1 MILTVRL
8 MNKTKLLIASALLA
22 STTCGF
28 AQNRIDRM
36 TVSQPV
42 RIYMPVMNDS
52 INTAGEKYTAKDLL
66 GNYVTTDLEKLNGS
80 EVKADTAGIISL
92 TRISGENNIY
102 MLGTTARS
110 DRFLK
115 ATLNITSPARY
126 EVIVNG
132 QSKLTKDTAE
142 DSLQCAPLKTVA
154 LRMEPETNYDIRIKL
169 LSASD
174 DKAEPQIKCELKKDE
189 GFDNASLVT
198 APDMKKRFLL
208 ENTTYTNK
216 VIRVSLSPDGKY
228 LATLIQNKYSKD
240 NSNLQSKLTET
251 ATGKVIAEGLNTKA
265 AWMPKSNKLYYTVKG
280 ENGFDV
286 RTIDPKTL
294 KEETIL
300 TNVPEENFGWSPN
313 EDYLMFYLTDNGVNE
328 AGPLKRILTPDDRIP
343 GDRNR
348 TFLAKYDIKT
358 GVTQRLTYGNRSTYI
373 NSISPDGSKILYSTS
388 TPNTT
393 GRPLTLTSIYEVD
406 VNTLAVDTILY
417 NEPFVNDA
425 NYSPDGTQL
434 LLTGSPSAFNGIGL
448 NCGDHKIANDFDT
461 QAFIMNRADK
471 SITPITKDFNPT
483 VYFLQWNKK
492 DGCIYFNT
500 DDENCKH
507 IYKYDPKKKQ
517 FEMLPLEKDVI
528 QMFDI
533 AENNPSIAA
542 YTGMDDSSAGAAYL
556 FDMKKKKSVMT
567 DNPMQETI
575 EDIEWGETR
584 EWNFTASDGTTIKG
598 QICLPPSFD
607 ANKKYPLIVYY
618 YGGTTPTPKGITSP
632 YCAQIFASR
641 DYVVYIV
648 QPSGAT
654 GFGQEFSARHVN
666 AWGKRT
672 ADDIIE
678 GTKQFCK
685 EHPFVDASKIGCI
698 GASYGGFMTQYLQT
712 RTDIF
717 AAAVSHA
724 GISNVTSYW
733 GEGYWGYSY
742 NSIAAADSFPWSDPE
757 LFTKQGSL
765 FNADKINTP
774 LLLLHGTADTNVPI
788 GESIQL
794 FNALKILGKPVELIT
809 VEGEDHFVMDFDKR
823 QLWQNTIMAWF
834 AKWLQDSPQWWD
846 DLYPEKHY

>member
-834 AKWLQDSPQWWD
+834 AKWLQDSPQWWN

>member
-373 NSISPDGSKILYSTS
+373 NCISPDGSKILYSTS

-461 QAFIMNRADK
+461 QAFIMNRSDK

>member
-1 MILTVRL
+1 
-8 MNKTKLLIASALLA
+8 MNKTKLLLTSILLA
-22 STTCGF
+22 SATYGL

-52 INTAGEKYTAKDLL
+52 INTAGEKYTEKDLL
-66 GNYVTTDLEKLNGS
+66 ENYVTTDLEKLNGS

-92 TRISGENNIY
+92 TRINGENNIY

-110 DRFLK
+110 DRFLR

-126 EVIVNG
+126 EVIING
-132 QSKLTKDTAE
+132 ESQLTKDTAE

-189 GFDNASLVT
+189 GFDNANLIT
-198 APDMKKRFLL
+198 ATEMKKRFLL
-208 ENTTYTNK
+208 ENTTYGSK
-216 VIRVSLSPDGKY
+216 VRRVSLSPDGKY
-228 LATLIQNKYSKD
+228 LATLIQNNYSKD

-313 EDYLMFYLTDNGVNE
+313 EDYLMFYLTDKGVNE

-567 DNPMQETI
+567 DNPMQKTI
-575 EDIEWGETR
+575 EDIEWGETH

-685 EHPFVDASKIGCI
+685 EHPFVDTSKIGCI

-742 NSIAAADSFPWSDPE
+742 NSVAAADSFPWSDPE

>member
-1 MILTVRL
+1 

-154 LRMEPETNYDIRIKL
+154 LRLEPETNYDIRIKL

-228 LATLIQNKYSKD
+228 LATLIQNNYSKD

>member
-80 EVKADTAGIISL
+80 EVKADTAGVISL

-189 GFDNASLVT
+189 GFDNVSLVT

-228 LATLIQNKYSKD
+228 LATLIQNNYSKD

>member
-115 ATLNITSPARY
+115 AILNITSPARY

-313 EDYLMFYLTDNGVNE
+313 EDYLMFYLTDKGVNE

-448 NCGDHKIANDFDT
+448 NCGDHKIANDFDI
-461 QAFIMNRADK
+461 QAFIMNRSDK

-507 IYKYDPKKKQ
+507 IYKYDPMKKQ

-685 EHPFVDASKIGCI
+685 EHPFVDTSKIGCI

-794 FNALKILGKPVELIT
+794 FNALKILGKPVEFIA

-823 QLWQNTIMAWF
+823 QQWQNTIMAWF

>member
-154 LRMEPETNYDIRIKL
+154 LRLEPETNYDIRIKL

-228 LATLIQNKYSKD
+228 LATLIQNNYSKD

>member
-1 MILTVRL
+1 

-80 EVKADTAGIISL
+80 EVKADTAGVISL

-228 LATLIQNKYSKD
+228 LATLIQNNYSKD

-542 YTGMDDSSAGAAYL
+542 YTGMDDSSTGAAYL

-834 AKWLQDSPQWWD
+834 AKWLQDSPQWWN

>member
-1 MILTVRL
+1 
-8 MNKTKLLIASALLA
+8 MNKTKLLLTSILLA
-22 STTCGF
+22 SATYGF

-52 INTAGEKYTAKDLL
+52 INTAGEKYTEKDLL
-66 GNYVTTDLEKLNGS
+66 ENYVTTDLEKLNGS

-92 TRISGENNIY
+92 TRINGENNIY

-110 DRFLK
+110 DRFLR

-126 EVIVNG
+126 EVIING
-132 QSKLTKDTAE
+132 ESQLTKDTAE
-142 DSLQCAPLKTVA
+142 DSLQCAPLKTVP

-189 GFDNASLVT
+189 GFDNANLIT
-198 APDMKKRFLL
+198 ATDMKKRFLL
-208 ENTTYTNK
+208 ENTTYGSK
-216 VIRVSLSPDGKY
+216 VRRVSLSPDGKY
-228 LATLIQNKYSKD
+228 LTTLIQNNYSKD

-313 EDYLMFYLTDNGVNE
+313 EDYLMFYLTDEGVNE
-328 AGPLKRILTPDDRIP
+328 TGPLKRILTPDDRIP
-343 GDRNR
+343 GDRSR

-358 GVTQRLTYGNRSTYI
+358 GVTQRLTYGNRSTYV

-393 GRPLTLTSIYEVD
+393 GRPLTLTSIYELD
-406 VNTLAVDTILY
+406 VNTMEVDTIFY
-417 NEPFVNDA
+417 NEPFINDA

-434 LLTGSPSAFNGIGL
+434 LITGSPSAFDGIGL

-556 FDMKKKKSVMT
+556 FNMKKKKSVMT
-567 DNPMQETI
+567 DNPMQKTI
-575 EDIEWGETR
+575 EDIEWGETH

-685 EHPFVDASKIGCI
+685 EHPFVDTSKIGCI

-742 NSIAAADSFPWSDPE
+742 NSVAAADSFPWSDPE

>member
-1 MILTVRL
+1 
-8 MNKTKLLIASALLA
+8 MNKTKLLLTSILLA
-22 STTCGF
+22 SATYGF

-52 INTAGEKYTAKDLL
+52 INTAGEKYTEKDLL
-66 GNYVTTDLEKLNGS
+66 KNYVTTDLEKLNGS

-92 TRISGENNIY
+92 TRINGENNIY

-110 DRFLK
+110 DRFLR

-126 EVIVNG
+126 EVIING
-132 QSKLTKDTAE
+132 ESQLTKDTAE

-189 GFDNASLVT
+189 GFDNANLIT
-198 APDMKKRFLL
+198 ATDMKKRFLL
-208 ENTTYTNK
+208 ENTTYGSK
-216 VIRVSLSPDGKY
+216 VRRVSLSPDGKY
-228 LATLIQNKYSKD
+228 LATLIQNNYSKD

-313 EDYLMFYLTDNGVNE
+313 EDYLMFYLTDEGVNE
-328 AGPLKRILTPDDRIP
+328 TGPLKRILTPDDRIP

-358 GVTQRLTYGNRSTYI
+358 GVTQRLTYGNRSTYV

-393 GRPLTLTSIYEVD
+393 GRPLTLTSIYELD
-406 VNTLAVDTILY
+406 VNTMEVDTIFY
-417 NEPFVNDA
+417 NEPFINDA

-434 LLTGSPSAFNGIGL
+434 LITGSPSAFDGIGL

-567 DNPMQETI
+567 DNPMQKTI
-575 EDIEWGETR
+575 EDIEWGETH

-685 EHPFVDASKIGCI
+685 EHPFVDTSKIGCI

-742 NSIAAADSFPWSDPE
+742 NSVAAADSFPWSDPE

-823 QLWQNTIMAWF
+823 QLWQNTIIAWF

>member
-1 MILTVRL
+1 

-92 TRISGENNIY
+92 TRISGKNNIY

-483 VYFLQWNKK
+483 VYFLKWNKK

>member
-228 LATLIQNKYSKD
+228 LATLIQNNYSKD

-461 QAFIMNRADK
+461 QAFIMNRSDK

-575 EDIEWGETR
+575 EGIEWGETR

-834 AKWLQDSPQWWD
+834 AKWLQDSPQWWN

>member
-1 MILTVRL
+1 

-80 EVKADTAGIISL
+80 EVKADTAGVISL

-126 EVIVNG
+126 EIIVNG

-228 LATLIQNKYSKD
+228 LVTLIQNNYSKD

-846 DLYPEKHY
+846 NLYPEKHY